1 MQDKFH
7 DECGVVG
14 VFGHPEAANLAYLGL
29 YALQHRGQ
37 ESAGIVA
44 NKEGQLNLEVGMG
57 RVADVFTNERLKK
70 LEGSSALGHNRY
82 STTGQSHVKNA
93 QPCLINYS
101 QGSLALAHNGNLVNA
116 DILRAALVEAGSIFQ
131 STNDS
136 EVVVHLIAQSQRH
149 NFVERVVDALASVSG
164 AYSLLLM
171 NEDSI
176 IAARDPHGFRPLCIG
191 ELDGAYIVAS
201 ESCVMDLIEA
211 KFLREVRPG
220 EIIHIHK
227 NGMESYFPFP
237 KTPPKYC
244 VFEHIYFARPD
255 SNIYGSNVYNM
266 RKKMGHALARQAPV
280 EADIVIPVP
289 DSGNISALGFSEES
303 GIPFEMALIRNHYV
317 GRTFIEP
324 QSQIRHFG
332 VKVKL
337 NAVAESIK
345 GKRVVVLDDSIVRGT
360 TSRKIVKMIRDAG
373 ATEVHVR
380 IASPTTLY
388 PCYYGIDTPDQEEL
402 IGSKLTLEEIC
413 RYITADSLEYLDK
426 DVMMGV
432 VETEDSGFCAACFD
446 GEYPIKDGE
455 NTPKPIQLDLFGGE

>member
-1 MQDKFH
+1 
-7 DECGVVG
+7 
-14 VFGHPEAANLAYLGL
+14 
-29 YALQHRGQ
+29 
-37 ESAGIVA
+37 
-44 NKEGQLNLEVGMG
+44 
-57 RVADVFTNERLKK
+57 
-70 LEGSSALGHNRY
+70 
-82 STTGQSHVKNA
+82 
-93 QPCLINYS
+93 
-101 QGSLALAHNGNLVNA
+101 
-116 DILRAALVEAGSIFQ
+116 
-131 STNDS
+131 
-136 EVVVHLIAQSQRH
+136 
-149 NFVERVVDALASVSG
+149 
-164 AYSLLLM
+164 
-171 NEDSI
+171 
-176 IAARDPHGFRPLCIG
+176 
-191 ELDGAYIVAS
+191 LDGAYIVAS

-211 KFLREVRPG
+211 KYLREVRPG

-289 DSGNISALGFSEES
+289 DSGNISALGYSEES

-446 GEYPIKDGE
+446 GEYPIKNGD
-455 NTPKPIQLDLFGGE
+455 NAPKPIQLDLFGGS

>member
-1 MQDKFH
+1 MLDKFH

-44 NKEGQLNLEVGMG
+44 NKDGRLNLEVGMG
-57 RVADVFTNERLKK
+57 RVADVFSTDRLKK
-70 LEGSSALGHNRY
+70 LEGNCALGHNRY

-136 EVVVHLIAQSQRH
+136 EVMVHLIAQSQRH

-211 KFLREVRPG
+211 KYLREVRPG

-227 NGMESYFPFP
+227 GGMESYFPFP
-237 KTPPKYC
+237 KTQPKYC

-266 RKKMGHALARQAPV
+266 RKKMGQALARQAPV
-280 EADIVIPVP
+280 EADIVVPVP
-289 DSGNISALGFSEES
+289 DSGNISALGYSEES
-303 GIPFEMALIRNHYV
+303 GIRFEMALIRNHYV

-337 NAVAESIK
+337 NAVAESIE
-345 GKRVVVLDDSIVRGT
+345 GKRVVVIDDSIVRGT
-360 TSRKIVKMIRDAG
+360 TSRKIVKMIREAG
-373 ATEVHVR
+373 AKEVHVR
-380 IASPTTLY
+380 IASPPTLY

-402 IGSKLTLEEIC
+402 IGSKLTMEEIC
-413 RYITADSLEYLDK
+413 RYITADSLEYFDK
-426 DVMMGV
+426 EMMMEV

-446 GEYPIKDGE
+446 GDYPIKDGE